1 MAEIDKAQ
9 VATAFGEAVNMTAA
23 ALEKWLGTPESK
35 EVGWKGPDG
44 HGEGE
49 SVGHK
54 EGARI
59 VAILRKKKADLNDA
73 DYADMRKVVGYV
85 HRHLAQGGPA
95 DDVEHSRWRYSLMNW
110 GHDPMRAP

>member
-1 MAEIDKAQ
+1 MDEDHAQ
-9 VATAFGEAVNMTAA
+9 IAVSFHEAVNMTAA
-23 ALEKWLGTPESK
+23 QLTHWLETPDSQA
-35 EVGWKGPDG
+35 VGWKGAGG

-59 VAILRKKKADLNDA
+59 VAILGKKKAELTEEDS
-73 DYADMRKVVGYV
+73 ADMRKVVGYV

-95 DDVEHSRWRYSLMNW
+95 ADVEHSRWRYSLMNW
-110 GHDPMRAP
+110 GHDPMRAA